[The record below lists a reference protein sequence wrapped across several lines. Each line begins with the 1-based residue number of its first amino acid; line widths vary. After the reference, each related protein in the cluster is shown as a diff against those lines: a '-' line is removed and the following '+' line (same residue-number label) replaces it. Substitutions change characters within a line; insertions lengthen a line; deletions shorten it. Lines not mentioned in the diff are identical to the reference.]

1 MLGIFDS
8 GFGGLTV
15 LRHVRTAL
23 PRHDVVYFGDSGRTP
38 YGGRDVHTILDF
50 AEQATERLFEEG
62 CDVVVVACH
71 TVSCVALRHLQQR
84 YAGPGSDKRV
94 LGVTIPAAEAAMA
107 VTRGHVGLL
116 ATAATIR
123 SDTYKAELAK
133 LGGVRLSARA
143 APVLPPIVEEGWECS
158 DTARAAV
165 RAYLADLPGIDTL
178 VLGCTHFPL
187 LSQVIE
193 EEVSP
198 GVHVLDPGPFVAERL
213 ADWFQR
219 HPDFD
224 PGAGRGTLRVLC
236 SGDPASFAAHGV
248 RFLGEPLPVVH
259 HVAEVDGR
267 LAHRDPSEAP
277 VGQVVRRGAR
287 RGVSE

>member
-1 MLGIFDS
+1 MIGIFDS

-15 LRHVRTAL
+15 LRHVRSAL
-23 PRHDVVYFGDSGRTP
+23 PHHDVVYFGDSGRTP

-62 CDVVVVACH
+62 CRVVVVACH

-84 YAGPGSDKRV
+84 YAGPGSDKRI

-116 ATAATIR
+116 ATAATVR
-123 SDTYKAELAK
+123 SNTYAAELAK
-133 LGGVRLSARA
+133 LGSVQLSARA
-143 APVLPPIVEEGWECS
+143 APVLPPIVEEGWELS
-158 DTARAAV
+158 DTAREAV
-165 RAYLADLPGIDTL
+165 RAYLADLSGIDTL

-187 LSQVIE
+187 LREVIA
-193 EEVSP
+193 EVVEP
-198 GVHVLDPGPFVAERL
+198 GVHVLDPGPFVADRL
-213 ADWFQR
+213 VDWLKR
-219 HPDFD
+219 HPGFD
-224 PGAGRGTLRVLC
+224 PGEGEGALRVLC
-236 SGDPASFAAHGV
+236 SGDPGSFAAHGA
-248 RFLGEPLPVVH
+248 RFLGESLPLVH

-277 VGQVVRRGAR
+277 VGQVVRDRPR
-287 RGVSE
+287 R